1 MTAPLDNIIWH
12 TLCGAH
18 VKFSTGTDR
27 ARRYAP
33 GFSPILGF
41 VEPSSPDLA
50 AIAPY
55 CARGEHFYCAHW
67 SGPAPAGWT
76 IEAESTMF
84 QMVWSGDAPAR
95 DEAADAVPLD
105 SRHAE
110 QAVGL
115 ATLTRPGPFG
125 LRTLELGDYFGCFDG
140 PRLVAMAGERMCAD
154 GFREIS
160 GVCTHP
166 EYQGRGYA
174 RRLMLKLIH
183 RELHRGET
191 PFLHVMRDNAGAWQ
205 FYERM
210 GFRKRQ
216 EPIVRVIART

>member
-12 TLCGAH
+12 TLSGPHAE
-18 VKFSTGTDR
+18 FSAGTER

-41 VEPSSPDLA
+41 AEPESPDLA
-50 AIAPY
+50 GIAPF
-55 CARGEHFYCAHW
+55 CEPGEHFYCAHW
-67 SGPAPAGWT
+67 SGEAPADWV

-84 QMVWSGDAPAR
+84 QMVWSGDPPAC
-95 DEAADAVPLD
+95 DEAMDAVPLD
-105 SRHAE
+105 ARHAA
-110 QAVGL
+110 QAVEL

-125 LRTLELGDYFGCFDG
+125 LRTLELGDYFGTFDG
-140 PRLVAMAGERMCAD
+140 PRLVAMAGERMCAE

-174 RRLMLKLIH
+174 RRLMLKLIR
-183 RELHRGET
+183 REVRRSET
-191 PFLHVMRDNAGAWQ
+191 PFLHVMRDNTGAWQ
-205 FYERM
+205 FYERL

-216 EPIVRVIART
+216 EPVVRVIART